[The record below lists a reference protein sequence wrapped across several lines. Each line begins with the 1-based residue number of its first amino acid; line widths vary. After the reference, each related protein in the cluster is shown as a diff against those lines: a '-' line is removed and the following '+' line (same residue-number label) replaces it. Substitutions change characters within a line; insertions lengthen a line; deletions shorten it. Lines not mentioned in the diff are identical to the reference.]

1 MNKAI
6 LIGNLGRDPETRNA
20 GGKTVCEFSLATSEG
35 RDETTWHRI
44 ICWEKTAELCTKY
57 LNKGSRVAVEGRI
70 NVRDWTDKEGNKRQT
85 TEIVAHRVE
94 FLSERSERP
103 ERKKDDSFGD
113 DEIPF

>member
-20 GGKTVCEFSLATSEG
+20 NGKVVCEFSLATSEG

-44 ICWEKTAELCTKY
+44 VAWDKTAELCTKY
-57 LNKGSRVAVEGRI
+57 LSKGSRVAVEGRI

-94 FLSERSERP
+94 FLFDKREERREAA
-103 ERKKDDSFGD
+103 DDP
-113 DEIPF
+113 IPF